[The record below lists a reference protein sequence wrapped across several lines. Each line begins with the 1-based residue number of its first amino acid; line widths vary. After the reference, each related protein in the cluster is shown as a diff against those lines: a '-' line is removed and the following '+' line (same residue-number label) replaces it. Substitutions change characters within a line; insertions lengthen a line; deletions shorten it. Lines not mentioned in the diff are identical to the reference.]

1 MTSVDNSYMFG
12 NMGRIGTDAVDNT
25 QTNVYN
31 TKFSNY
37 TLSNFYQ
44 ENLSDAHVKFATNQP
59 NVMFKG
65 ISGGG
70 LGSLVDYDS
79 DVLYKTENERSL
91 EKMMLMERPF
101 LTVPYLGRGS
111 CDPSLESQLLQ
122 GENVNDKKSVSTIME
137 QSFMNY
143 SLYPVDDNMTKH
155 LNDTNEVA
163 LNGWVR
169 GGAVTRVA
177 SSNSSNK

>member
-1 MTSVDNSYMFG
+1 MTSFENSFMFG
-12 NMGRIGTDAVDNT
+12 NMGRIGSDSVDNT
-25 QTNVYN
+25 QVNIYN

-37 TLSNFYQ
+37 NLSNFYQ
-44 ENLSDAHVKFATNQP
+44 ENLSDAHVLFATNQP

-65 ISGGG
+65 VSGTG
-70 LGSLVDYDS
+70 LGSLVDYET
-79 DVLYKTENERSL
+79 DVFYKAENGRSL
-91 EKMMLMERPF
+91 DKMMLMERPF

-137 QSFMNY
+137 QSFMNH
-143 SLYPVDDNMTKH
+143 SLYPVDDNMISH
-155 LNDTNEVA
+155 LNDTNSAA

-169 GGAVTRVA
+169 GGAVTREA
-177 SSNSSNK
+177 SSSNN